1 MENRRSFLA
10 GALAALGAL
19 GLTARATAAAP
30 ATTSTG
36 KQKVVYHLSD
46 ENKVDFV
53 LGNIQ
58 NHIVGMGGPDKV
70 EIQLVVHGPALKA
83 FHTDKAKPG
92 LDATLGTLK
101 GEGVG
106 LTACGNTMRAQ
117 KVEITQIMPGFVRR
131 NEGGVVVIALLQQQ
145 GYVYL
150 RP

>member
-1 MENRRSFLA
+1 MASRR
-10 GALAALGAL
+10 ALAALGAL
-19 GLTARATAAAP
+19 GLTTRAHAATA
-30 ATTSTG
+30 SSG

-46 ENKVDFV
+46 EDKVNFV

-58 NHIVGMGGPDKV
+58 NHVAGMGGPDKV

-83 FHTDKAKPG
+83 FHTGKAMPG
-92 LDATLGTLK
+92 LDAKLNTLK
-101 GEGVG
+101 DEGVG

-117 KVEITQIMPGFVRR
+117 KVEISEIMPGFVRR
-131 NEGGVVVIALLQQQ
+131 DEGGVVVIALLQQQ

>member
-10 GALAALGAL
+10 GALAALSAL
-19 GLTARATAAAP
+19 GLTARANAAP
-30 ATTSTG
+30 ASSG

-46 ENKVDFV
+46 LDKVNFV
-53 LGNIQ
+53 LGNIK
-58 NHIVGMGGPDKV
+58 NHIKGMGGPDKV
-70 EIQLVVHGPALKA
+70 DIQLVVHGPALKA

-92 LDATLGTLK
+92 LDVTLNSLR

-117 KVEITQIMPGFVRR
+117 KVEITQIMEGFVRR
-131 NEGGVVVIALLQQQ
+131 DEGGVVVIALLEQQ